1 MGPEEGVQKTDNSE
15 ELDLSL
21 IDLKSLKDKDLL
33 AMDEIRYNPRN
44 HHGFKVLNT
53 LMLLAECY
61 AFKLKTAH
69 ACEIYDFV
77 CDGYE
82 QLFGTRETVLHSY
95 AQQ

>member
-1 MGPEEGVQKTDNSE
+1 
-15 ELDLSL
+15 
-21 IDLKSLKDKDLL
+21 
-33 AMDEIRYNPRN
+33 MDEVKYNPRN
-44 HHGFKVLNT
+44 HHAFKVLNT

-61 AFKLKTAH
+61 AFKLKTDH

-95 AQQ
+95 SQQQKAEALFKQATERIQAPIKIGLKCA